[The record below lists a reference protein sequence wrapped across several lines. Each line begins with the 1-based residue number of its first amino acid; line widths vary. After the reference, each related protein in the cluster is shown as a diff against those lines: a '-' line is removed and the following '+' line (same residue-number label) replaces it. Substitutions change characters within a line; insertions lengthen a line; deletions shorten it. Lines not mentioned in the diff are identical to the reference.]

1 MQDAKFLKPLLLGK
15 VASPLHTDEHAE
27 ELFGIT
33 VKEAVEKNWLE
44 GPYSVSQV
52 DAMFDRWLPVR
63 QFSVFQRGKVRP
75 IHDMKENRL
84 KNVCLSLA
92 VRHFWI
98 IARPLLPMH
107 VLLNHCGHNSGVVP
121 GASLDSA
128 TCYCLRC
135 WGSCKWYKT
144 FQVYVANVAGC
155 SPARLPRDKTWWNSS
170 NLGGLLAGHGNC

>member
-84 KNVCLSLA
+84 NQALAVGEKIDLHAFDHTVWCLQIIAKFCIHGGDLDFCLSDGSRLRAA
-92 VRHFWI
+92 VRTAW
-98 IARPLLPMH
+98 
-107 VLLNHCGHNSGVVP
+107 NG
-121 GASLDSA
+121 LDPK
-128 TCYCLRC
+128 L
-135 WGSCKWYKT
+135 
-144 FQVYVANVAGC
+144 
-155 SPARLPRDKTWWNSS
+155 
-170 NLGGLLAGHGNC
+170 